1 MVRNQSL
8 HLHTYFLAVRSLSKM
23 DSADD
28 RLDEKE
34 DGGLSLRAKILS
46 LSSGE
51 SNWSRNY
58 GWQLLSFTSVILGI
72 GFYFIFVNSPIKA
85 VRLMPNVPKTY
96 GTYARPVQIPPI
108 SDDDIPKVTPEIS
121 TEEEKPD
128 NGNKNNANPAQSEA
142 DAKDNAPQ

>member
-1 MVRNQSL
+1 
-8 HLHTYFLAVRSLSKM
+8 M

-34 DGGLSLRAKILS
+34 SEALSLLERIFSA
-46 LSSGE
+46 SSGE

-58 GWQLLSFTSVILGI
+58 GWQLLSFTSLILGI

-96 GTYARPVQIPPI
+96 GTYARPTQIAPI
-108 SDDDIPKVTPEIS
+108 ADDDAPKVAPEVG
-121 TEEEKPD
+121 TEEKPATED
-128 NGNKNNANPAQSEA
+128 KGNDKPAAAETNPEI
-142 DAKDNAPQ
+142 DNAPQ

>member
-1 MVRNQSL
+1 
-8 HLHTYFLAVRSLSKM
+8 M

-28 RLDEKE
+28 RLDEK
-34 DGGLSLRAKILS
+34 DSRVSSLRERIF
-46 LSSGE
+46 SSSIGD

-58 GWQLLSFTSVILGI
+58 GWQLLSFTSLILGI

-108 SDDDIPKVTPEIS
+108 PDDDTPKVAPATASEEKGKEAAPRSEDNTPE
-121 TEEEKPD
+121 
-128 NGNKNNANPAQSEA
+128 SEA
-142 DAKDNAPQ
+142 DREKDNASP